1 MNAKFAIPFAGHRP
15 RKVSLV
21 RSKYGDLAFTLRPG
35 GQASFSIETDG
46 RSFPIMSALAIP
58 GHLRRLVMMLI
69 RDVIRNREPYSMKPS
84 ASVQDAAEFMASR
97 NVGAVCVVDD
107 GGKLLGVFSER
118 DVVKRVVLQKRDPA
132 SLRVGDVTSELR
144 AVIRCDETPH
154 QALERMELIGTRHLP
169 VVDGDRW
176 VGMLSMRDLMRV
188 ELSEQG
194 DEIKLL
200 HEYIQH

>member
-1 MNAKFAIPFAGHRP
+1 
-15 RKVSLV
+15 
-21 RSKYGDLAFTLRPG
+21 
-35 GQASFSIETDG
+35 
-46 RSFPIMSALAIP
+46 
-58 GHLRRLVMMLI
+58 
-69 RDVIRNREPYSMKPS
+69 MKS
-84 ASVQDAAEFMASR
+84 TATVQEAAEFMASK
-97 NVGAVCVVDD
+97 NVGAVCVVDES
-107 GGKLLGVFSER
+107 GKLLGVFSER
-118 DVVKRVVLQKRDPA
+118 DVLRRVLIQHKDPA
-132 SLRVGDVTSELR
+132 TVRVGDVTSDLR

-169 VVDGDRW
+169 VVDGERW

>member
-1 MNAKFAIPFAGHRP
+1 
-15 RKVSLV
+15 
-21 RSKYGDLAFTLRPG
+21 
-35 GQASFSIETDG
+35 
-46 RSFPIMSALAIP
+46 
-58 GHLRRLVMMLI
+58 MMLI
-69 RDVIRNREPYSMKPS
+69 RHVIRDREPYSMRET
-84 ASVQDAAEFMASR
+84 ATVQEAAEFMASR
-97 NVGAVCVVDD
+97 NIGAICIVDE

-118 DVVKRVVLQKRDPA
+118 DVVKRVVVQHRDPA
-132 SLRVGDVTSELR
+132 VVKIGDVLSELR
-144 AVIRCDETPH
+144 AVINCDETPH

-169 VVDGDRW
+169 VVDGERW